1 MGSSQVIV
9 FHLPTQPNQS
19 SVMKT
24 VESAK
29 ADRLA
34 EKELI
39 DTLKLLKESNKAIS
53 TKQVLKGLIAK
64 ITLDEMP
71 KVDQEW
77 QKEVMNLLEMF
88 GAKRDTE
95 AQFRKEYQLYKPM
108 AQWCI
113 EHEFTP
119 ENLKQLRKMI
129 FIRAYALKQF
139 NLADAKEIAVELGIL
154 D

>member
-1 MGSSQVIV
+1 
-9 FHLPTQPNQS
+9 
-19 SVMKT
+19 MKT
-24 VESAK
+24 IESAQ

-53 TKQVLKGLIAK
+53 TKQILKGLIAK

-139 NLADAKEIAVELGIL
+139 KIAEAKKIAVELGIL

>member
-1 MGSSQVIV
+1 
-9 FHLPTQPNQS
+9 
-19 SVMKT
+19 MKT
-24 VESAK
+24 VESAQ

-39 DTLKLLKESNKAIS
+39 NTLKLLKNAHKTIS
-53 TKQVLKGLIAK
+53 TKQILKGLISK

-71 KVDQEW
+71 KTSQEW
-77 QKEVMNLLEMF
+77 QAEVMNLLEMF

-95 AQFRKEYQLYKPM
+95 AQLRKEYQLYKPM
-108 AQWCI
+108 AQWCM
-113 EHEFTP
+113 ENEYTP

-129 FIRAYALKQF
+129 FVRAYALKQF